1 MKKIV
6 KQSDFKIKD
15 YLVDTKA
22 KDLDDIKEIPKEMS
36 LETLKEIS
44 VEEREMELTKELNLK
59 KQLRIR
65 KMRSLGFSII
75 KRDFAEFFGTI
86 ETIDSDIDYY
96 NGLIPLLFLIK
107 IKEYN
112 KTFQYFRIREE
123 KNIMGRNNYYRILYG
138 GVIDNS
144 GYYYID
150 SIGQLPDEDENKDA
164 SEYLFL

>member
-1 MKKIV
+1 MEKMKKIV

-65 KMRSLGFSII
+65 KMRSLG
-75 KRDFAEFFGTI
+75 
-86 ETIDSDIDYY
+86 
-96 NGLIPLLFLIK
+96 
-107 IKEYN
+107 
-112 KTFQYFRIREE
+112 
-123 KNIMGRNNYYRILYG
+123 
-138 GVIDNS
+138 
-144 GYYYID
+144 
-150 SIGQLPDEDENKDA
+150 
-164 SEYLFL
+164 